1 MKSAAIQKKN
11 RNDKN
16 ISNQFKDLL
25 KFNDKHRLIV
35 YKKEEEKVVPKKENI
50 FLKELIPD
58 YKEDVVV
65 KEMIT

>member
-35 YKKEEEKVVPKKENI
+35 YKKEEEKVIPKKENI